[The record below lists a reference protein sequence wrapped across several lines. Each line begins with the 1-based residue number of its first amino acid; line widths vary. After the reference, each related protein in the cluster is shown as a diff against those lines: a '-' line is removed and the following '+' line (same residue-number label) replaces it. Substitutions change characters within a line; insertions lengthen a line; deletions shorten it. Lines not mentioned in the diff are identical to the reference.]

1 MLIGHEG
8 RVDTGDQA
16 MSRTGFLQGHF
27 HSAKVRSEMRALDL
41 HPRRLPIGTMLVS
54 VVACANAASV
64 VAMLMSL

>member
-1 MLIGHEG
+1 
-8 RVDTGDQA
+8 

-41 HPRRLPIGTMLVS
+41 HPRRLQLGTMLVS